1 MGLLRS
7 ALLQCSQSAWVRERA
22 LRAPFVRRSVSR
34 FMPGERLED
43 ALGAAKALQARGVG
57 TILTR
62 LGENLSAANEAEG
75 VTRHY
80 LDVLDEV
87 QRAGL
92 DCQVSVKLTQLGL
105 DQDADLCFENLVRL
119 VERAVAREN
128 FIWIDMESSGYVD
141 ATLDQYRRAR
151 ARATRVGVCLQAYL
165 RRTTSDLE
173 SLLPL
178 EPAIRLVKGAYR
190 EPPQVAFPRKRD
202 VDESFFTLATR
213 FLSAGAAARS
223 SLLGIA
229 THDPRLLQ
237 RLQGF
242 IASREMPPN
251 LYEIEMLYGIQ
262 RTLQERLV
270 AEGGRLRVLISYG
283 EYWFPWY
290 MRRLAERPANVWF
303 VLKSALAR

>member
-1 MGLLRS
+1 LLRS
-7 ALLQCSQSAWVRERA
+7 ALLRGSQSAWVRERA

-43 ALGAAKALQARGVG
+43 ALGAAKALQVRGIG

-87 QRAGL
+87 QRARL

-105 DQDADLCFENLVRL
+105 DLDPDVCFENLLRL

-151 ARATRVGVCLQAYL
+151 AKATRVGVCLQAYL
-165 RRTTSDLE
+165 RRTASDLE

-178 EPAIRLVKGAYR
+178 EPAIRLVKGAYK
-190 EPPQVAFPRKRD
+190 EPPEVAFPRKRD
-202 VDESFFTLATR
+202 VDESYFTLATR
-213 FLSAGAAARS
+213 FLSASPAARS

-229 THDPRLLQ
+229 THDAGLLQ

-242 IASREMPPN
+242 IASREIPPN

-262 RTLQERLV
+262 RALQERLV
-270 AEGGRLRVLISYG
+270 AEGRHLRVLISYG

>member
-7 ALLQCSQSAWVRERA
+7 ALLRGSQSAWVRERA

-43 ALGAAKALQARGVG
+43 ALGAAKALQVRGIG

-62 LGENLSAANEAEG
+62 LGENLSAASEAEG

-87 QRAGL
+87 QRARL

-105 DQDADLCFENLVRL
+105 DLDADVCFENLLRL

-151 ARATRVGVCLQAYL
+151 AKATRVGVCLQAYL
-165 RRTTSDLE
+165 RRTASDLE

-178 EPAIRLVKGAYR
+178 EPAVRLVKGAYN
-190 EPPQVAFPRKRD
+190 EPPEVAFPRKRD

-213 FLSAGAAARS
+213 FLSASAPARS

-229 THDPRLLQ
+229 THDPSLLE

-242 IASREMPPN
+242 IVSRKIPPN

-262 RTLQERLV
+262 RALQERLV
-270 AEGGRLRVLISYG
+270 AEERHLRVLISYG